1 MERTSLLLRQAGSEA
16 RGRPRPMNTLQSY
29 LRLPFS
35 QWPAHWPLSVLI
47 LGYPLW
53 WLLGIAA
60 FMPIVVAVLMLGQ
73 LRRRSPIL
81 IPRGGGWWLAFLI
94 WVALGVF
101 VLWSDAPGAVPESGG
116 MGRLLVWLYGFMMY
130 IACTVAM
137 LWIANAR
144 KHDIPFTKVSS
155 ILSWLFVIATAGGLL
170 GVAFPTLELK
180 SMLEIVLPKQL
191 SSNGF
196 VRSLIHPAVADV
208 QTILGRPEARPKAPF
223 PYANTWGSAISL
235 SVPFFVLSW
244 FRWGGKGKRVAGVL
258 VLALSAIP
266 IVYSLNR
273 GLWACLAVGMV
284 YLMIAQGRRGRI
296 GALAGSVLVLS
307 AAILVFVA
315 SPLAGL
321 VGERFENQHSNDR
334 REQLM
339 VQTVQSAVSG
349 SPIVGFG
356 STRDVQGS
364 FASIAGGATPDCP
377 GCGVP
382 PLGTQGHL
390 WLVIF
395 AQGIVGAFFF
405 VMFFLSA
412 LVNAIRGPTMPEL
425 VAGAVLI
432 FFLIQIFVYDTLGVP
447 LLVVML
453 AAGLSFRETV
463 GRRGVVRTV
472 GSLRADL
479 RLRRRWAV
487 TSVALGSIVGLLTSM
502 IAAREYVVYEH
513 VLLTDTPS
521 YLPVELLSRAPRPI
535 TIDTEAALVMSQQ
548 TLDAIASDPEEQSGV
563 RSRLRVTAIPNT
575 QILVLALRGDS
586 PAGLQDDLKRIGSAY
601 LETRREYLLD
611 RRSQVLSELYSRSAE
626 LFALGRSSKSG
637 DVKAVNAAIEDN
649 LLTRTEAGEL
659 VRSLPPVAVPREVL
673 KYVGTGAAVG
683 LLLAGVVLGLRR
695 GGAPRGRSRWV
706 F

>member
-1 MERTSLLLRQAGSEA
+1 
-16 RGRPRPMNTLQSY
+16 MNTLQSY